1 MKKILVITLAIMAMV
16 ACDKDFD
23 DGRLDDNFSQDMM
36 DQLIENPQQNINGRK
51 FYNTL
56 TSSILC
62 VDKFCY
68 YYGDEYFYIGSNPIR
83 KYEFLEDGTYYMY
96 IMSHDESSDGASGM
110 VWLRSKP
117 GRYIFDSET
126 NMLYTKGSMS
136 SYEDSDGNFVFDDDI
151 WDEEYTV
158 AEVIYFVNGEYI
170 MKGNVRMLG
179 YVPLGYQPM
188 EGEYILGNF
197 KKQLLREIHDN
208 YVDLEY

>member
-83 KYEFLEDGTYYMY
+83 KYER
-96 IMSHDESSDGASGM
+96 A
-110 VWLRSKP
+110 
-117 GRYIFDSET
+117 
-126 NMLYTKGSMS
+126 
-136 SYEDSDGNFVFDDDI
+136 
-151 WDEEYTV
+151 YTV
-158 AEVIYFVNGEYI
+158 
-170 MKGNVRMLG
+170 
-179 YVPLGYQPM
+179 YV
-188 EGEYILGNF
+188 
-197 KKQLLREIHDN
+197 
-208 YVDLEY
+208 